1 MKLLEWKLGCRV
13 GNVAVDHEH
22 RELIDLTNKIHAGT
36 REGVDRDH
44 ERSAPVRS
52 VVFAGFLPSMLA

>member
-1 MKLLEWKLGCRV
+1 
-13 GNVAVDHEH
+13 
-22 RELIDLTNKIHAGT
+22 
-36 REGVDRDH
+36 VDRDH